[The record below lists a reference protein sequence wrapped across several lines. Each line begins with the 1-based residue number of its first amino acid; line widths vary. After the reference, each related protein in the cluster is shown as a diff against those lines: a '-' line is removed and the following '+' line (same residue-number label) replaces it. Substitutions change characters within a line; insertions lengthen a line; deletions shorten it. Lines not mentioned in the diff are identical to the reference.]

1 MIPSTRD
8 TGTMFYETL
17 YGEMNLIARGNTGVN
32 MFEKLEEYLKRKQE
46 LESLI
51 SDPQIIA
58 DAARYQGYTKEYSQ
72 VAQIVELY
80 LGYRKIKQ
88 DISEHHEMQKQSQD
102 QEFLDLV
109 SAELVDLEE
118 KQNKA
123 EEELKLLLIPKD
135 PLDDRNIIVEIRA
148 GTGGDEAALFA
159 ANLYRMYIHYAELND
174 WKVETM
180 DTNPTGIGGFKEIIF
195 SVIGKYVYR
204 KLRYE
209 SGVHRVQRVPA
220 TEGSGRI
227 HTSAA
232 TVMVL
237 PEAEDVEV
245 TINIKDLRI
254 DTYRAGGCG
263 GQHVNVTDSAVRIT
277 HLPTGVVVQC
287 QDERSQLKNK
297 NKAMRVLRARLREKF
312 EQEQMQERSE
322 QRRSQVKTGDRSEK
336 IRTYNYPQNR
346 VTEHRIGL
354 AVHNLQGIL
363 DGNLDLII
371 NPLITADYED
381 KLSQYGIG
389 SKS

>member
-1 MIPSTRD
+1 
-8 TGTMFYETL
+8 
-17 YGEMNLIARGNTGVN
+17 